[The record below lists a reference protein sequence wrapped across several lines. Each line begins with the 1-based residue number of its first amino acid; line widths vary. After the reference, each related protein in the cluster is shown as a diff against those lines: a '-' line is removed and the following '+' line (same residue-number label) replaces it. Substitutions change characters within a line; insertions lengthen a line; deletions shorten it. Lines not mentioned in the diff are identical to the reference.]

1 MNLVFL
7 IFLSESIYF
16 KNVIRQA
23 IKDSTTASSDDSATN
38 TPASDVATEAPV
50 EAEATTTA
58 EAEIEEEAA
67 DALGELDNLADLG
80 F

>member
-1 MNLVFL
+1 M
-7 IFLSESIYF
+7 
-16 KNVIRQA
+16 
-23 IKDSTTASSDDSATN
+23 
-38 TPASDVATEAPV
+38 ATEAPV